1 MFGLFK
7 KDPTKSL
14 HKKYDKLMEEFFYL
28 SKTNRKLADEKY
40 AEAEA
45 VMQQIEDLKNAG

>member
-7 KDPTKSL
+7 KIS
-14 HKKYDKLMEEFFYL
+14 KKEQLIKQYKKLMKESFEI
-28 SKTNRKLADEKY
+28 SKTNRKLADDKY

-45 VMQQIEDLKNAG
+45 VMKEIEQIKD